1 MTRLRVLSLFVFC
14 GVMTAVGAQE
24 PANRS
29 WSPGV
34 QKAPDQS
41 PPLSPEE
48 EMKHFYLPPGY
59 RVELVAAEPIIQD
72 PIAVDW
78 DADGRL
84 WVVEYPEFVRN
95 LTDPEPNLEPLG
107 RIAVLEDTNN
117 DGKMDKRTVFAD
129 GLVQGRSVKALDAG
143 ILVHEPPDIWLMKDT
158 NGDLKMDSKEKVGT
172 DQGRRDGGVEGNANT
187 LRWGLDNYLH
197 SAGSNV
203 STQLRIKDGKFDRRP
218 TLSRGEWGVT
228 QDDFGRVFR
237 NSSEASL
244 QVDLVPTPYY
254 ARNPTQI
261 RTRGSYEVMTNDV
274 NNINEVWP
282 VRPSPG
288 TNRSYQFGVLR
299 PEDGTIRQVTAACGP
314 EVYHGDRLPAEMYG
328 NVFFGEP
335 TANFVRRIVIN
346 DDGTA
351 LRARAAYDKA
361 EFLGSTDER
370 FRPVSMTSAPDG
382 TLMIVDFYR
391 GVIQDRSSTTLY
403 LKGYIESRNLHS
415 PMGVGMGRLWRVVHE
430 TTRRD
435 TTRPQLSRA
444 TPAQLVQTLSHPNG
458 WWRDTAQRLLVE
470 RGSRTVT
477 PQLKAL
483 ATGNAL
489 PRTKVKALWVL
500 DGNDGIDVPTI
511 VKALADPSRDV
522 RVSAVRIAERWLGDP
537 ASPVQAAVLKLIDD
551 PDWNVPQQLAGSL
564 GAMAPGLKETAL
576 ANLLRKHANDP
587 VTMDAALSSMRGSE
601 VAVLEKL
608 LAAAPAQ
615 SPAQETAIAMV
626 VATIVRAGQDA
637 GIQSTLAIVADAN
650 RPAWQR
656 AAVLRG
662 VEIALVP
669 NTAMPGNARR
679 GAAPSITATAVGTA
693 GAPCPTCPGG
703 RAGPGGAYAFREPPA
718 SPTLVARGGQQAAAV
733 PAGGAAAVGAR
744 GGAGRGGGGG
754 PRVQVSR
761 EPAAFSALAAAAG
774 DLQARATNVLARIE
788 WPGKPGASNPVT
800 PLTAAEQR
808 RYDAGREVYLN
819 ICQACHQPDGRGL
832 ERVAPTLVGSVLA
845 LAPAEV
851 TARILLN
858 GKEGTVGLMPPI
870 GTTLTDDQIAAVLTY
885 IRREWSQAGDPVDP
899 ATVRNARAQTA
910 TRTRPWTN
918 DELLALIS
926 GGRGGQ

>member
-1 MTRLRVLSLFVFC
+1 MTRLRAIAVFVFC
-14 GVMTAVGAQE
+14 GVLTAVGAQE
-24 PANRS
+24 PRDRS

-34 QKAPDQS
+34 KKAPDQS

-59 RVELVAAEPIIQD
+59 RVELVASEPIIQD

-84 WVVEYPEFVRN
+84 WVVEYPEYVRN
-95 LTDPEPNLEPLG
+95 LTDPEPNLDPIG

-117 DGKMDKRTVFAD
+117 DGRMDKRTVFAD

-158 NGDLKMDSKEKVGT
+158 NGDLKMDTRERVGT
-172 DQGRRDGGVEGNANT
+172 DQGRRDGSVEGNANT
-187 LRWGLDNYLH
+187 LFWGLDNYLH

-203 STQLRIKDGKFDRRP
+203 TTQLRLKDGKFDRRP

-228 QDDFGRVFR
+228 QDDFGRIFR

-314 EVYHGDRLPAEMYG
+314 EVYRGDRLPAEMYG

-335 TANFVRRIVIN
+335 TANFVRRIIVN
-346 DDGTA
+346 DDGTM

-370 FRPVSMTSAPDG
+370 FRPVWMSSAPDG

-403 LKGYIESRNLHS
+403 LKGYIESRKLDD
-415 PMGVGMGRLWRVVHE
+415 PMGVGMGRLWRVVHD

-470 RGSRTVT
+470 RGARTVV

-483 ATGNAL
+483 AAAAGTA

-500 DGNDGIDVPTI
+500 DGTDTIDVET
-511 VKALADPSRDV
+511 VTKALADPSRDV
-522 RVSAVRIAERWLGDP
+522 RLSAVRIAERWMGD
-537 ASPVQAAVLKLIDD
+537 ANSPIHAPVLKLIDD
-551 PDWNVPQQLAGSL
+551 TDWNVPQQLAGSL
-564 GAMAPGLKETAL
+564 GAMAPGVKATAL
-576 ANLLRKHANDP
+576 ASLLRKHANDP

-601 VAVLEKL
+601 AEVLEQL
-608 LAAAPAQ
+608 LTSAQ
-615 SPAQETAIAMV
+615 TPSPPQETAIVMIA
-626 VATIVRAGQDA
+626 ATIVRAGQDA
-637 GIQSTLAIVADAN
+637 GVQSTLAIVADAT

-662 VEIALVP
+662 VEVALVP
-669 NTAMPGNARR
+669 NTPMPGNARR
-679 GAAPSITATAVGTA
+679 GSAPSISATANATA

-703 RAGPGGAYAFREPPA
+703 RAGPGGAYAFREAPA
-718 SPTLVARGGQQAAAV
+718 TPALVARGTQPAAAGR
-733 PAGGAAAVGAR
+733 AGAG
-744 GGAGRGGGGG
+744 GRGGGG
-754 PRVQVSR
+754 PRLQLNR
-761 EPAAFSALAAAAG
+761 EPVVFSALAASAG
-774 DLQARATNVLARIE
+774 DLQTRATNVLARIE
-788 WPGKPGASNPVT
+788 WPGKPGALSPVT
-800 PLTAAEQR
+800 PLTAAEQQ
-808 RYDAGREVYLN
+808 RYDAGREVYRA
-819 ICQACHQPDGRGL
+819 ICQACHQPDGRGMD
-832 ERVAPTLVGSVLA
+832 RVAPTLIGSELA
-845 LAPAEV
+845 LAPADV
-851 TARILLN
+851 TARVLLN
-858 GKEGTVGLMPPI
+858 GKEGSVGLMPPI
-870 GTTLTDDQIAAVLTY
+870 GSTLNDDQIAAVLTY
-885 IRREWSQAGDPVDP
+885 IRREWGQRGDPVDP
-899 ATVRNARAQTA
+899 AIVKTTRAQTA
-910 TRTRPWTN
+910 SRTRPWTH
-918 DELLALIS
+918 DELLAMIP